1 MELEV
6 RIKPL
11 YDGKFIIRTTINY
24 ENFKIYNN
32 LDEVL
37 CALSRIDWWS
47 KDPMKDT
54 DVREPFSK
62 ED

>member
-37 CALSRIDWWS
+37 CAL
-47 KDPMKDT
+47 KNHNKL
-54 DVREPFSK
+54 REF
-62 ED
+62 